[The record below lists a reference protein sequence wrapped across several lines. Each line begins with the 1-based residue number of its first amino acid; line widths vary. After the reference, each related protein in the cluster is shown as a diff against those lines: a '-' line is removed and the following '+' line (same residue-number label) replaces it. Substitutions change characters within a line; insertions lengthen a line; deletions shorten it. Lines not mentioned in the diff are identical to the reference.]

1 MTGKRVNTLSTLS
14 TRFHTIHK
22 PAGLTQYP
30 NSPTQFRYL
39 GIEADDIDVVDIDID
54 VDVDV
59 DVDVDFDDVDVD
71 VDVDDVDV
79 RQDLREL
86 ALDSSP
92 RLHNRPPS
100 ILS

>member
-1 MTGKRVNTLSTLS
+1 MTEKPVNTLSTLS
-14 TRFHTIHK
+14 TLYYPHGSTLNRGYHTIHK
-22 PAGLTQYP
+22 PANKVSKFT
-30 NSPTQFRYL
+30 NSVRCICIWVF
-39 GIEADDIDVVDIDID
+39 GIGA
-54 VDVDV
+54 
-59 DVDVDFDDVDVD
+59 DDVDINVD